1 MIGLNAGFV
10 AKYMGDGVLAYFGY
24 PQASEHDAERAVR
37 AGLSLIGAV
46 PNLQTAAGVP
56 LSVRIGIATGLVVVG
71 DLIGT
76 GAALEQ
82 AVVGETPNL
91 AARLTSVPFSSL
103 AGIRRPVSLR
113 TRRSP
118 LFATCW
124 IRSATPARSARPTPL
139 KRRSHQRAADEPSP
153 PSI

>member
-1 MIGLNAGFV
+1 MLMMKERRHALRTIEGWVRSVLLEAG
-10 AKYMGDGVLAYFGY
+10 AIRECE
-24 PQASEHDAERAVR
+24 EHGWMRDRAD
-37 AGLSLIGAV
+37 
-46 PNLQTAAGVP
+46 PH
-56 LSVRIGIATGLVVVG
+56 
-71 DLIGT
+71 
-76 GAALEQ
+76 
-82 AVVGETPNL
+82 
-91 AARLTSVPFSSL
+91 AREPFSSL

-139 KRRSHQRAADEPSP
+139 RRRSHQRAADEPSP